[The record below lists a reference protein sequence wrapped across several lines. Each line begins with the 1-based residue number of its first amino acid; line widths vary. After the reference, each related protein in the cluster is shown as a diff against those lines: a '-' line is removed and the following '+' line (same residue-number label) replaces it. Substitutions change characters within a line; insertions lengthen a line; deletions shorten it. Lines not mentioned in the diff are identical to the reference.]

1 MSYETVEA
9 IPDLPR
15 CGWVPPTDPLY
26 THYHDTEWGR
36 PIRDGKA
43 LFSKLIQDGQ
53 QAGLAWITILRKRE
67 EMLRVYDGFDPDKV
81 ALYTDKDRERLLG
94 NAGIIR
100 SKLKINATISN
111 AQIFVKMRDEEGIDF
126 SDYLWDFV
134 GGAPIQNAWKDF
146 KDAPVDSPE
155 SIAMSKDLKKR
166 GFKFVGPVILYAF
179 MQAVGMINDHSTDCH
194 AYGCLLY
201 TSPSPRDQRG
211 SRMPSSA

>member
-36 PIRDGKA
+36 PIRDSKA

-81 ALYTDKDRERLLG
+81 ALYTDKDRERLLA

-179 MQAVGMINDHSTDCH
+179 KKLG
-194 AYGCLLY
+194 
-201 TSPSPRDQRG
+201 
-211 SRMPSSA
+211 

>member
-1 MSYETVEA
+1 MSYETVET

-36 PIRDGKA
+36 PIRDSKA

-111 AQIFVKMRDEEGIDF
+111 AQIFVKMRDEEGLDF

-155 SIAMSKDLKKR
+155 SIAMSKDMKKR

-194 AYGCLLY
+194 AYAPCQKLG
-201 TSPSPRDQRG
+201 
-211 SRMPSSA
+211 

>member
-1 MSYETVEA
+1 MSYLTQDA

-15 CGWVPPTDPLY
+15 CGWSTANDPLY

-36 PIRDGKA
+36 PIRDSKL

-67 EMLRVYDGFDPDKV
+67 EMLRAYDGFDPDKI
-81 ALYTDKDRERLLG
+81 AYYTDKDRERLLS

-100 SKLKINATISN
+100 SKLKINAAISN
-111 AQIFVKMRDEEGIDF
+111 AQVFVKMRDEDNIDF
-126 SDYLWDFV
+126 SEYLWDFV
-134 GGAPIQNAWKDF
+134 DGTSIQNAWKHF

-155 SIAMSKDLKKR
+155 SIAMSKDMKKR

-179 MQAVGMINDHSTDCH
+179 MQAVGMINDHAVDCH
-194 AYGCLLY
+194 AYEPCKRL
-201 TSPSPRDQRG
+201 SN
-211 SRMPSSA
+211 

>member
-166 GFKFVGPVILYAF
+166 GFKFVGP
-179 MQAVGMINDHSTDCH
+179 
-194 AYGCLLY
+194 CLLY
-201 TSPSPRDQRG
+201 TSPSPRDRTR

>member
-1 MSYETVEA
+1 MSYLTQDA

-15 CGWVPPTDPLY
+15 CGWAPSTDPLY

-36 PIRDGKA
+36 PIRDNKS

-67 EMLRVYDGFDPDKV
+67 EMLRAYDGFDPDK
-81 ALYTDKDRERLLG
+81 LIHYTDKDRERLLS

-100 SKLKINATISN
+100 SKLKVNAAISN
-111 AQIFVKMRDEEGIDF
+111 AYIYVKMRDEEGIDF
-126 SDYLWDFV
+126 SDYLWGFV
-134 GGAPIQNAWKDF
+134 GGTTIQNAWKDF
-146 KDAPVDSPE
+146 KDAPVDSLE

-179 MQAVGMINDHSTDCH
+179 MQAVGMINDHAVDCH
-194 AYGCLLY
+194 AYEPCKKL
-201 TSPSPRDQRG
+201 G
-211 SRMPSSA
+211 S

>member
-1 MSYETVEA
+1 MSYLTQDA

-15 CGWVPPTDPLY
+15 CGWAPATDPLY

-36 PIRDGKA
+36 PIRDSKS

-67 EMLRVYDGFDPDKV
+67 EMLRAYDGFDPDKV
-81 ALYTDKDRERLLG
+81 AHYTDKDRERLLS

-100 SKLKINATISN
+100 SKLKVNAAITN
-111 AQIFVKMRDEEGIDF
+111 AKVYVKMRDEEGIDF
-126 SDYLWDFV
+126 SDYLWGFV
-134 GGAPIQNAWKDF
+134 GGTTIQNAWKDF

-155 SIAMSKDLKKR
+155 SITMSKDMKKR

-194 AYGCLLY
+194 AYEPCKSLG
-201 TSPSPRDQRG
+201 
-211 SRMPSSA
+211 

>member
-1 MSYETVEA
+1 MTYDV

-36 PIRDGKA
+36 PIRDSKA

-67 EMLRVYDGFDPDKV
+67 EMLRAYDGFDPDK
-81 ALYTDKDRERLLG
+81 LLHYTDKDRERLLS

-100 SKLKINATISN
+100 SKLKVNAAITN
-111 AQIFVKMRDEEGIDF
+111 AQIFVKMRDEDGIDF

-134 GGAPIQNAWKDF
+134 GGRPIQNSWKDF

-179 MQAVGMINDHSTDCH
+179 MQAVGMINDHAVGCH
-194 AYGCLLY
+194 AYEPCKNLG
-201 TSPSPRDQRG
+201 
-211 SRMPSSA
+211 

>member
-1 MSYETVEA
+1 MTYTE

-15 CGWVPPTDPLY
+15 CGWATPTDPLY

-36 PIRDGKA
+36 PIRDSKL

-67 EMLRVYDGFDPDKV
+67 EMLRAYDGFDPDKL
-81 ALYTDKDRERLLG
+81 ALYTDKDRERLLS

-100 SKLKINATISN
+100 SKLKVNAAISN
-111 AQIFVKMRDEEGIDF
+111 AQVFVKMRDEDNIDF
-126 SDYLWDFV
+126 SEYLWDFV
-134 GGAPIQNAWKDF
+134 GGTPIQNAWKNF

-155 SIAMSKDLKKR
+155 SIAMSKDMKKR

-179 MQAVGMINDHSTDCH
+179 MQAVGMINDHSIDCH
-194 AYGCLLY
+194 AYEPCKRLG
-201 TSPSPRDQRG
+201 
-211 SRMPSSA
+211 

>member
-1 MSYETVEA
+1 MTYDI

-26 THYHDTEWGR
+26 THYHDTEWGQ
-36 PIRDGKA
+36 PIRDSKA

-81 ALYTDKDRERLLG
+81 SKYTDKDRERLLA

-100 SKLKINATISN
+100 SKLKVNAAITN
-111 AQIFVKMRDEEGIDF
+111 AQIFVKMRDEENIDF
-126 SDYLWDFV
+126 SQYLWDFV

-146 KDAPVDSPE
+146 KDAPVESPE

-179 MQAVGMINDHSTDCH
+179 MLYAFMQAVGMINDHAVGCH
-194 AYGCLLY
+194 AYETCKKL
-201 TSPSPRDQRG
+201 S
-211 SRMPSSA
+211 

>member
-36 PIRDGKA
+36 PIRDNKA

-81 ALYTDKDRERLLG
+81 ALYTDKDRERLLA

-126 SDYLWDFV
+126 SDYLWNFV

-194 AYGCLLY
+194 AYEPCKKLG
-201 TSPSPRDQRG
+201 
-211 SRMPSSA
+211 

>member
-1 MSYETVEA
+1 MTYDV

-15 CGWVPPTDPLY
+15 CGWVAPTDPLY

-36 PIRDGKA
+36 PIWDDKA

-81 ALYTDKDRERLLG
+81 AQYTDKDRERLLS

-100 SKLKINATISN
+100 SKLKINATITN
-111 AQIFVKMRDEEGIDF
+111 AQIFVKMRDEENIDF
-126 SDYLWDFV
+126 SQYLWDFV
-134 GGAPIQNAWKDF
+134 GGKPIQNKWKNF

-179 MQAVGMINDHSTDCH
+179 MQAVGMINDHAVGCH
-194 AYGCLLY
+194 AYEPCKQLG
-201 TSPSPRDQRG
+201 
-211 SRMPSSA
+211 